1 MQVGLFFGTFNPIHI
16 GHVIIGNYLAENTD
30 LEQVW
35 FVVTPHNPLK
45 KKSSLLD
52 DYQRLEMVHRALSP
66 YDKLRP
72 SDIEFKLPQPNYTV
86 QTLLK
91 LEEKYPKHQ
100 FSLIVGGDNLRT
112 FQKWKN
118 YPHILDNYKL
128 YVYPRPGMEK
138 GLPEVLTHPGVIITD
153 APLIDISATLIR
165 QQVKAGKNVRAFMPA
180 EAWQYM
186 DEMNFYK

>member
-1 MQVGLFFGTFNPIHI
+1 MRIGLFFGTFNPIHI
-16 GHVIIGNYLAENTD
+16 GHIIIGNYMVENTD

-45 KKSSLLD
+45 KKLGLLD

-72 SDIEFKLPQPNYTV
+72 SDIEFKLPQPNFTTH
-86 QTLLK
+86 TLLK
-91 LEEKYPKHQ
+91 LEEKYSGHQ

-118 YPHILDNYKL
+118 YHHILDNYKL
-128 YVYPRPGMEK
+128 YVYPRPGIEK

-165 QQVKAGKNVRAFMPA
+165 QQIKAGKNVRAFMPL